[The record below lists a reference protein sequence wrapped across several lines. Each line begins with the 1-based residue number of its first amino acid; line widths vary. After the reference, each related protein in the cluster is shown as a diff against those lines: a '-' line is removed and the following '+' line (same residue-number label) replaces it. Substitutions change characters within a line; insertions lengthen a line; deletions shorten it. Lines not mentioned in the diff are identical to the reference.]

1 MIIILIIGIVSLI
14 FGILL
19 LVSPNSIIKM
29 ERQANKI
36 VMTDPFFMKNRV
48 VLGILLLAA
57 SGFMVY
63 QYFQYA

>member
-1 MIIILIIGIVSLI
+1 MVIILIIGIISLI

-48 VLGILLLAA
+48 VLGIILLLAA
-57 SGFMVY
+57 AFMVF
-63 QYFQYA
+63 QYFKYA

>member
-1 MIIILIIGIVSLI
+1 MIIILIIGVVSLV

-48 VLGILLLAA
+48 ILGILLIGAA
-57 SGFMVY
+57 AFMVY
-63 QYFQYA
+63 QYFQYS

>member
-48 VLGILLLAA
+48 ILGILLLVAA
-57 SGFMVY
+57 AFMVY
-63 QYFQYA
+63 QYFQYS

>member
-1 MIIILIIGIVSLI
+1 MIIILIIGIISLI

-48 VLGILLLAA
+48 VLGIILLLAA
-57 SGFMVY
+57 AFMVF
-63 QYFQYA
+63 QYFKYA